1 LITCQ
6 CAEYEDLE
14 MLRKVIS
21 KRIKKTKELKK
32 KLKLIVTSEDKEHQL
47 WVCESC
53 GQIWQ
58 SSRAWNWGNDLYL
71 FKVPQITKEE
81 WLIKP
86 YVQPDE
92 LLIYVGSLS
101 EFLKQGLKKGE
112 EKCKKDGCTNNAVK
126 GLVMCLKHHIE
137 NLQKVHSLPQEPVGR
152 WFQPYV
158 EENFKP
164 NL

>member
-1 LITCQ
+1 
-6 CAEYEDLE
+6 

-21 KRIKKTKELKK
+21 NRIKESKDLKK
-32 KLKLIVTSEDKEHQL
+32 KLKEIAKSEDKEHQL

-53 GQIWQ
+53 GQTWQ

-71 FKVPQITKEE
+71 FKVPPVFLDE
-81 WLIKP
+81 WLKQP

-92 LLIYVGSLS
+92 LLIYVGGLS
-101 EFLKQGLKKGE
+101 EFLKQGFEKGE
-112 EKCKKDGCTNNAVK
+112 EKCKKDGCADKTIK
-126 GLVMCLKHHIE
+126 GLAICLKHHIE
-137 NLQKVHSLPQEPVGR
+137 SLQKVRLLPQEPVGR
-152 WFQPYV
+152 WFKPYI